1 MRMQLSILIPT
12 YNDVCIGM
20 VRTLASQAS
29 QIKGLS
35 YEIIVADDASTELDA
50 INKNHPIS
58 QMENCRLIRLD
69 ENIGRAAIRNFLAET
84 ARYEWL
90 LFLDSGMGIS
100 KENFLQC
107 YLEAEGNPI
116 YGGYI
121 VEVNEELLKGNLRY
135 LYERH
140 SKVSASATLRQ
151 KKPYNDFHTS
161 NFLVSKRLFSRFPL
175 DERFLHYGYE
185 DVIWGKLLKENNVI
199 INHIDNPIV
208 FNTFEDNEQFVR
220 KTEEGIQTLLA
231 FRKELKDY
239 SRLLFLADLLIR
251 LHLDK
256 PFLVIY
262 RKNRQRWRDI
272 LCGDKPSLSVFNL
285 YKLGEILNGR

>member
-1 MRMQLSILIPT
+1 M
-12 YNDVCIGM
+12 
-20 VRTLASQAS
+20 
-29 QIKGLS
+29 
-35 YEIIVADDASTELDA
+35 
-50 INKNHPIS
+50 
-58 QMENCRLIRLD
+58 
-69 ENIGRAAIRNFLAET
+69 
-84 ARYEWL
+84 
-90 LFLDSGMGIS
+90 
-100 KENFLQC
+100 
-107 YLEAEGNPI
+107 
-116 YGGYI
+116 
-121 VEVNEELLKGNLRY
+121 
-135 LYERH
+135 
-140 SKVSASATLRQ
+140 
-151 KKPYNDFHTS
+151 
-161 NFLVSKRLFSRFPL
+161 
-175 DERFLHYGYE
+175 
-185 DVIWGKLLKENNVI
+185 IWGKLLKENNVI

-256 PFLVIY
+256 PFLLIY